1 MAKVFKRLKKSRTE
15 DKKGLQMAYE
25 AYNGLLTGGW
35 LTFVLVLF
43 AILSVAAILWFI
55 FYVEMSQRKNWKM
68 VIGIVVICALL
79 TAFEI
84 QLILLK
90 INIVF

>member
-1 MAKVFKRLKKSRTE
+1 
-15 DKKGLQMAYE
+15 MAYT

-35 LTFVLVLF
+35 LTFMVVVF
-43 AILSVAAILWFI
+43 SILTVASILWFI
-55 FYVEMSQRKNWKM
+55 LYVEMSQRKNWKM
-68 VIGIVVICALL
+68 VVLIVFICALI

-90 INIVF
+90 TNVVF

>member
-1 MAKVFKRLKKSRTE
+1 
-15 DKKGLQMAYE
+15 MAYT

-35 LTFVLVLF
+35 LTFMVVVF
-43 AILSVAAILWFI
+43 SILTVASILWFI
-55 FYVEMSQRKNWKM
+55 LYVEMSQRKNWKM
-68 VIGIVVICALL
+68 VVLIIFICALI

-90 INIVF
+90 INVIF

>member
-1 MAKVFKRLKKSRTE
+1 
-15 DKKGLQMAYE
+15 MAYT

-35 LTFVLVLF
+35 LTFMVVVF
-43 AILSVAAILWFI
+43 SILTVASIIWFI
-55 FYVEMSQRKNWKM
+55 LYVEMSQRKNWKM
-68 VIGIVVICALL
+68 VVLIIFICAVI

-90 INIVF
+90 INVIF

>member
-1 MAKVFKRLKKSRTE
+1 
-15 DKKGLQMAYE
+15 MAYT

-35 LTFVLVLF
+35 LTFMVVVF
-43 AILSVAAILWFI
+43 SILTVASIIWFI
-55 FYVEMSQRKNWKM
+55 MYVEMSQRKNWKM
-68 VIGIVVICALL
+68 VVLIVFICAVI

-90 INIVF
+90 MNVIF

>member
-1 MAKVFKRLKKSRTE
+1 
-15 DKKGLQMAYE
+15 MAYT

-35 LTFVLVLF
+35 LTFMLVVF
-43 AILSVAAILWFI
+43 SILTVASILWFI
-55 FYVEMSQRKNWKM
+55 LYVEMSQRKNWKM
-68 VIGIVVICALL
+68 VVLIVFICALI

-90 INIVF
+90 IDVIF

>member
-1 MAKVFKRLKKSRTE
+1 MVYT
-15 DKKGLQMAYE
+15 

-35 LTFVLVLF
+35 LTFMVVVF
-43 AILSVAAILWFI
+43 SILTVASILWFI
-55 FYVEMSQRKNWKM
+55 MYVEMSQRKNWKM
-68 VIGIVVICALL
+68 VALIVFICAVI

-90 INIVF
+90 LNVIF

>member
-1 MAKVFKRLKKSRTE
+1 
-15 DKKGLQMAYE
+15 MAYT

-35 LTFVLVLF
+35 LTFMVVVF
-43 AILSVAAILWFI
+43 SILTIASIIWFI
-55 FYVEMSQRKNWKM
+55 LYVEMSQRKNWKM
-68 VIGIVVICALL
+68 ITLLIIICALI

-90 INIVF
+90 INVIF

>member
-1 MAKVFKRLKKSRTE
+1 
-15 DKKGLQMAYE
+15 MAYT

-35 LTFVLVLF
+35 LTFMVVVF
-43 AILSVAAILWFI
+43 SILTVASIIWFI
-55 FYVEMSQRKNWKM
+55 LYVEMSQRKNWKM
-68 VIGIVVICALL
+68 VVLIVFICALI

-90 INIVF
+90 INVIF

>member
-1 MAKVFKRLKKSRTE
+1 
-15 DKKGLQMAYE
+15 MAYT

-35 LTFVLVLF
+35 LTFMVVIF
-43 AILSVAAILWFI
+43 SILTVISILWFI
-55 FYVEMSQRKNWKM
+55 LYVEMSQRKNWKM
-68 VIGIVVICALL
+68 VVLIVFICAVI

-90 INIVF
+90 MNVIF

>member
-1 MAKVFKRLKKSRTE
+1 
-15 DKKGLQMAYE
+15 MAYI

-35 LTFVLVLF
+35 LTFMVVVF
-43 AILSVAAILWFI
+43 SILTVASIIWFI
-55 FYVEMSQRKNWKM
+55 LYVEMSQRKNWKM
-68 VIGIVVICALL
+68 VVLIVFICALI

-90 INIVF
+90 INVIF

>member
-1 MAKVFKRLKKSRTE
+1 
-15 DKKGLQMAYE
+15 MAYE

-43 AILSVAAILWFI
+43 AILSVAAITWFI

-68 VIGIVVICALL
+68 VTLIIVLNSLIV
-79 TAFEI
+79 AFAI

-90 INIVF
+90 SSVIF

>member
-1 MAKVFKRLKKSRTE
+1 MVYT
-15 DKKGLQMAYE
+15 

-35 LTFVLVLF
+35 LTFMVVVF
-43 AILSVAAILWFI
+43 SILTVASILWFI
-55 FYVEMSQRKNWKM
+55 MYVEMSQRKNWKM
-68 VIGIVVICALL
+68 VALIVFICAVI

-90 INIVF
+90 MNVIF

>member
-1 MAKVFKRLKKSRTE
+1 MVYT
-15 DKKGLQMAYE
+15 

-35 LTFVLVLF
+35 LTFMVVVF
-43 AILSVAAILWFI
+43 SILTVASILWFI
-55 FYVEMSQRKNWKM
+55 LYVEMSQRKNWKM
-68 VIGIVVICALL
+68 VVLIVFICAVI

-90 INIVF
+90 MNVIF

>member
-1 MAKVFKRLKKSRTE
+1 MVYT
-15 DKKGLQMAYE
+15 

-35 LTFVLVLF
+35 LTFMVVVF
-43 AILSVAAILWFI
+43 SILTIASILWFI
-55 FYVEMSQRKNWKM
+55 LYVEMSQRKNWKM
-68 VIGIVVICALL
+68 VVLIVFICAVI

-90 INIVF
+90 MNVIF